1 MANWQQTYEQL
12 KKKKKEIDNAG
23 SKKEVNKINQKYSN
37 NNVTTMEYRPSRDNV
52 ATKSV
57 LPNTN
62 FNSTPIL
69 FVEPFASK
77 ISSTILGTNENKVAP
92 TVTADKKNEK
102 KSVFSQTTDDDKNKE
117 KEYSKI
123 AKQEYGS
130 LSRKDILKER
140 ENIQKAMEKLEKEGK
155 KGTKNREWWDKEDG
169 VFKNLGNVIYKS
181 FLEKDT
187 TNLSD
192 EYTELLA
199 RYNVLSEMNENKYVD
214 EKEYSDG
221 VMGGVEKTLDSYV
234 GGAKSGFKGIEAT
247 VQKALGQTP
256 DEDITSLDLEEKLS
270 QKAKTESSG
279 VEKVVYDVA
288 GGLGQM
294 LPQMMTGSPTVAKGI
309 GFANFGGGAYRE
321 AIRDG
326 YTDEQATKYG
336 VTIGALE
343 MALSSALGTFSNV
356 YGTSKLGGKSQELL
370 GKLMPKIIG
379 NGAVKHLLTQAGSE
393 GIEEFIQEYAGNIAK
408 DTLLDEKGFLKST
421 WENITDTDVLADA
434 LYSGLVGGITGA
446 TMSGPR
452 PNNNINTETEGP
464 TQQDIAPVQEQ
475 VNQQPTNPQE
485 TVQDIDNQIAVLEE
499 QLMATESETE
509 YERLSNQIR
518 ELEVRAE
525 QIENGTL
532 QPTIPIQEN
541 TVQNNENIPYQVAS
555 VEQTNQPTTQEVDSN
570 LPVEVESNTQ
580 NIGNVEQTDINAGD
594 VVQVANEQQTINE
607 PKELKNSKIRNENGS
622 LMKVYH
628 GTPYG
633 GFTEFKDSHMGS
645 NDNGGYLGD
654 GFYFTDNY
662 DYAKSYTDE
671 EFMDEYEIGNA
682 EPGEYGNPQVYE
694 TYLNI
699 QNPYVINESD
709 TEYDTNTLA
718 DALGTETNYQAT
730 QLLKEQGYDGVIFN
744 FESGTKEYLV
754 FNSKQL
760 KILDDTKNSQ
770 ETTVDDNETPNN
782 VENIQRT
789 TPTQEEL
796 DNLEYTRKNK
806 SGSEYASE
814 YYALGNKYGTTNLY
828 KALNNYKSTG
838 KALDNDIAPIRHELA
853 ETTKELVKTIKDT
866 TKEVTKLKKELNEV
880 KTSVNEVLE
889 ESKALTEA
897 DLPMVEQEA
906 LNNMKSATDDMAPV
920 REDTTPEYEFENDNE
935 GSKTSVIDPM
945 QDRTLEDVGNRKVK
959 AYQYENPEVKPYFQ
973 EEARRM
979 LNDLQ
984 NSVKGQRMPIYDET
998 GSMTY
1003 TGTTRQT
1010 TQDIAALLDSQY
1022 NYSYADIENGLNA
1035 IIEDTNKVN
1044 TAVAKRIEFALNDR
1058 LINGYTDITGTEI
1071 PPNQDYVNLL
1081 RGKEY
1086 TSYYDSLQQS
1096 DIAPYEATS
1105 EKVSK
1110 TPQVKLKTDED
1121 FTPNYE
1127 PLLEYMDNLEKR
1139 KQERK
1144 AMREEAKRVKATLE
1158 DTTPFREAT
1167 KWEQAKLTLKTMFT
1181 NNKAVYDEIAKET
1194 GNNEI
1199 KFKADRI
1206 NTISGETADITTA
1219 QLDNNLNPV
1228 GKSLNAIFENAE
1240 SQGLEK
1246 AGQDFLYH
1254 LSNINRHKRNKGSAN
1269 YSLQDSQKFVDDF
1282 RKQYPELANQLQTD
1296 NRNWNKNRK
1305 NNLID
1310 AGFIDTKT
1318 AEFFEEIDADY
1329 VPFFEDREYIP
1340 TYTDVGEIK
1349 ASQTVKRAKGG
1360 SKEVL
1365 PIKEAMIKQLM
1376 ADKRAIA
1383 QNDLYKEVMKSYGK
1397 KAELG
1402 ADVRLKAT
1410 DMSDSLYADSNGDK
1424 YLTAYING
1432 ERKSVKVSNYM
1443 YDNIKQAETIENT
1456 IKNVEE
1462 QLSFI
1467 FKPLQAFSSYVRNI
1481 HTSWSP
1487 SFIITNPLKDIQDAP
1502 FNSKDAVKFAKNY
1515 KSSYTDVNY
1524 AKNVNK
1530 YAKEFKELTGQDIT
1544 SIDSDKNLSSKA
1556 KSLYNNYQDG
1566 MLWNKFVAGYGSV
1579 KMYGDTYSNMD
1590 QVITKE
1596 TQVKNKGKF
1605 KKMLEV
1611 VPNVNEFME
1620 LATRYAE
1627 FKTSIENR
1635 ASLTEAFYNAK
1646 DVSTNFGRGGVITKA
1661 LNRNGATFLNASV
1674 QGFSKFVR
1682 NFSGEN
1688 GARGVVGSVAKAV
1701 TLGVLPAIFNH
1712 LFFGGDEEDEDYKAL
1727 PDYIK
1732 DNYYLIKTDDGEFIR
1747 IPKGRALSV
1756 FGSAARRTLEL
1767 IEGEKDAFDGYLDNA
1782 MSQSAPNNF
1791 LESNVFSP
1799 LIQAKNNETWYGGD
1813 LVPTRL
1819 QDKPVAE
1826 QYDESTD
1833 EFSKWLGQA
1842 LNISPYK
1849 INYVIDQYTGG
1860 LGDLALPLI
1869 TEEANSDGSFL
1880 APLKDKFTANST
1892 MDNKYAGQFYD
1903 KMDELEVISNGEN
1916 ATEEDQLR
1924 SQYMSAVSWEMSAL
1938 YKEKREVQNDKSLT
1952 KAEKYERVKEI
1963 QKEINAISKNAL
1975 ETYDTGTFGEYYSSI
1990 GDYQFN
1996 KYINKNGEEAWGTLY
2011 EDEAEELNTLGLTN
2025 EEYNS
2030 YFAMKQE
2037 FTNLNN
2043 EYHNQK
2049 DELEETYDKDSDE
2062 YDLASDELYWNKK
2075 NTIIDSIM
2083 NSNFTNEQ
2091 KAYIYNKY
2099 YDSKKNDVIT
2109 TAGIDMNYLLDY
2121 DKNDFTADYNAKGDA
2136 IPNSRKNKVIEYVNE
2151 YDLSIAEKAIIIKS
2165 ANTFKFND
2173 YNYEIV
2179 DYVDKLDIPYE
2190 DKAYILKSL
2199 DMEVS
2204 DDGTISW

>member
-12 KKKKKEIDNAG
+12 KKKKKEIDNAE
-23 SKKEVNKINQKYSN
+23 SKKEVNKINQKYEIKPNALNESYAPTN
-37 NNVTTMEYRPSRDNV
+37 KLPLQLPSY
-52 ATKSV
+52 AKAP
-57 LPNTN
+57 LPTVKKKEEKRTW
-62 FNSTPIL
+62 FNSGAFNDGYDFGDIT
-69 FVEPFASK
+69 K
-77 ISSTILGTNENKVAP
+77 TILGTAGDIGTNALKGVASAGEGLAKLIVGGTAEVSDWVGADDFSKKLKNRLAGKDEEFNKRKDKYFVSSNLNKVS
-92 TVTADKKNEK
+92 DKLD
-102 KSVFSQTTDDDKNKE
+102 SS
-117 KEYSKI
+117 
-123 AKQEYGS
+123 S
-130 LSRKDILKER
+130 LTG
-140 ENIQKAMEKLEKEGK
+140 EKLDDLSSSVG
-155 KGTKNREWWDKEDG
+155 
-169 VFKNLGNVIYKS
+169 NLGGAIAGQSVGIPW
-181 FLEKDT
+181 
-187 TNLSD
+187 
-192 EYTELLA
+192 
-199 RYNVLSEMNENKYVD
+199 YVT
-214 EKEYSDG
+214 
-221 VMGGVEKTLDSYV
+221 MGGSSAGHELENAYTKGASTGEAWGSAVITGASEVLIEKMFSGISFGGKTLDE
-234 GGAKSGFKGIEAT
+234 GIKRSLSNAIT
-247 VQKALGQTP
+247 NKTAQTL
-256 DEDITSLDLEEKLS
+256 TKFGLD
-270 QKAKTESSG
+270 
-279 VEKVVYDVA
+279 V
-288 GGLGQM
+288 
-294 LPQMMTGSPTVAKGI
+294 TG
-309 GFANFGGGAYRE
+309 
-321 AIRDG
+321 
-326 YTDEQATKYG
+326 
-336 VTIGALE
+336 
-343 MALSSALGTFSNV
+343 
-356 YGTSKLGGKSQELL
+356 
-370 GKLMPKIIG
+370 
-379 NGAVKHLLTQAGSE
+379 E
-393 GIEEFIQEYAGNIAK
+393 GIEEVLTEVVQNVGKKLTYE
-408 DTLLDEKGFLKST
+408 DEKTWKEILASEEALESYLDAFIGGAIMGGGFNAGKLKNSLQT
-421 WENITDTDVLADA
+421 GQDYDTVGEN
-434 LYSGLVGGITGA
+434 
-446 TMSGPR
+446 R
-452 PNNNINTETEGP
+452 QETREI
-464 TQQDIAPVQEQ
+464 QQDIAPVQEQ
-475 VNQQPTNPQE
+475 VQQPTNPQE
-485 TVQDIDNQIAVLEE
+485 TVEDIDNQIAVLEE
-499 QLMATESETE
+499 QLMLTESETE
-509 YERLSNQIR
+509 YQKLETQIR
-518 ELEVRAE
+518 ELENRANQLE
-525 QIENGTL
+525 QQSIA
-532 QPTIPIQEN
+532 P
-541 TVQNNENIPYQVAS
+541 VQMANI
-555 VEQTNQPTTQEVDSN
+555 EQTNQPTTQEVDSN

-580 NIGNVEQTDINAGD
+580 LMEENQLSDDLVKEIQYKTKK
-594 VVQVANEQQTINE
+594 ANENKQDVKVVSTNE
-607 PKELKNSKIRNENGS
+607 VTPNSR
-622 LMKVYH
+622 
-628 GTPYG
+628 
-633 GFTEFKDSHMGS
+633 
-645 NDNGGYLGD
+645 NGGYRTQEQIDSLTNDIKQNGIVTPIEVKVENGKIEVVNGHHRLKIAKELGIKEIPVK
-654 GFYFTDNY
+654 YVNQSMENIDNSQNVLY
-662 DYAKSYTDE
+662 NNENKESLNYVE
-671 EFMDEYEIGNA
+671 
-682 EPGEYGNPQVYE
+682 GE
-694 TYLNI
+694 
-699 QNPYVINESD
+699 
-709 TEYDTNTLA
+709 
-718 DALGTETNYQAT
+718 
-730 QLLKEQGYDGVIFN
+730 
-744 FESGTKEYLV
+744 FESGNRNGSDVNEGNVGVEANEENSVNNNVTLENEGTAREYDKLSSEV
-754 FNSKQL
+754 QGNNDGPPSTSTSKQ
-760 KILDDTKNSQ
+760 N
-770 ETTVDDNETPNN
+770 
-782 VENIQRT
+782 T

-796 DNLEYTRKNK
+796 DNLEHTRKNK
-806 SGSEYASE
+806 SGSEYASAFYDLE
-814 YYALGNKYGTTNLY
+814 KKYGSANLY
-828 KALNNYKSTG
+828 KGLNNYKSTG
-838 KALDNDIAPIRHELA
+838 KALSEDIAPIRQELA

-866 TKEVTKLKKELNEV
+866 TKEVSKLKKELNEV

-906 LNNMKSATDDMAPV
+906 SENLRAATDDMAPI
-920 REDTTPEYEFENDNE
+920 REDTTPDYEYENDNE
-935 GSKTSVIDPM
+935 GTDSKPIDPLA
-945 QDRTLEDVGNRKVK
+945 DRTLEEVGSRKVK
-959 AYQYENPEVKPYFQ
+959 AYQYEHPEVRPYFQ
-973 EEARRM
+973 EMAQYM
-979 LNDLQ
+979 LSDLK
-984 NSVKGQRMPIYDET
+984 NSQKGERYVIGDISQT
-998 GSMTY
+998 GGGDYSFS
-1003 TGTTRQT
+1003 GQKRQT
-1010 TQDIAALLDSQY
+1010 TSDIASLLDSQY
-1022 NYSYADIENGLNA
+1022 NYSYADIEKGLKA
-1035 IIEDTNKVN
+1035 IIEDHGAEN
-1044 TAVAKRIEFALNDR
+1044 TAIAKRIEFALNDR
-1058 LINGYTDITGTEI
+1058 LLNGYKDVSGFEI
-1071 PPNQDYVNLL
+1071 PPNQDYINLL
-1081 RGKEY
+1081 KEKQWND
-1086 TSYYDSLQQS
+1086 YYKSIPTN
-1096 DIAPYEATS
+1096 DIAPYETTS
-1105 EKVSK
+1105 EEVSK

-1144 AMREEAKRVKATLE
+1144 AIREEAKRVKATLE

-1167 KWEQAKLTLKTMFT
+1167 KWEQAKLTFKTFFT

-1219 QLDNNLNPV
+1219 QLDNDLNPV

-1269 YSLQDSQKFVDDF
+1269 YSSQDSQKFVDDF

-1443 YDNIKQAETIENT
+1443 YDNIKLAETWETN
-1456 IKNVEE
+1456 IKNAEE
-1462 QLSFI
+1462 HFSFI
-1467 FKPLQAFSSYVRNI
+1467 SKPLQAFSSYVRNI

-1556 KSLYNNYQDG
+1556 KNLYNNYQDG

-1627 FKTSIENR
+1627 FKTSIENG

-1767 IEGEKDAFDGYLDNA
+1767 AEGEKDAFDGYLDNA

-1791 LESNVFSP
+1791 LESNVFAP

-1819 QDKPVAE
+1819 QDKPVTE

-1860 LGDLALPLI
+1860 LGDLALPYI
-1869 TEEANSDGSFL
+1869 TEEAKNDGSFL

-2011 EDEAEELNTLGLTN
+2011 EDEAEDLNSLGLTN

-2049 DELEETYDKDSDE
+2049 DALEETYDKDSDE

-2083 NSNFTNEQ
+2083 NSDFTNEQ

-2121 DKNDFTADYNAKGDA
+2121 DKNDFTADYNAKGKVIA
-2136 IPNSRKNKVIEYVNE
+2136 NSRKNKVIEYVNE

-2165 ANTFKFND
+2165 ANTFKFDD
-2173 YNYEIV
+2173 YNNEIV